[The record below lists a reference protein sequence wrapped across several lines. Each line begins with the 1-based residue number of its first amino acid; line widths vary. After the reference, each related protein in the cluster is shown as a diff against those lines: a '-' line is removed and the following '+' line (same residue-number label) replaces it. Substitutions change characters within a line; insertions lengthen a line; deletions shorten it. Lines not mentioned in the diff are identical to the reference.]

1 MSRKTLISLII
12 SAIVLIAGI
21 SVAVSRL
28 YSSDAP
34 EKAAVESGHFLEN
47 HPLVKAIPSDA
58 AMVLCF
64 KDFRRAAEYLGD
76 SISIYRKLAS
86 DRFKFISEASFPSL
100 RKCPAT
106 MSVHY
111 SKDIPPLFVIKCP
124 EGAVKEAVDT
134 TAAADTSADVKRLFL
149 MAKEEGLVSCIEQ
162 GMILI
167 STSETVITSSAR
179 HIREGH
185 SVLEANGFTQAAASA
200 HSEEAIFVNNAYMGK
215 LMEVF
220 AGKKHQK
227 HSTFFKENALWTV
240 FETGHR
246 SSKEKTFRGSILY
259 GEDPACYFNIL
270 EETSSESTVAEAVP
284 AHTAFVASL
293 PVKDIKEYLKAW
305 RSYLDAKVRLDTYDA
320 GLEDQTRTAGKS
332 AEDWARAF
340 DIKEVAVV
348 GADLADS
355 YRQVLLVKSGHKK
368 HQADSSWNFQGFVST
383 LFGGIFSVT
392 EEETAQMNG
401 QWLVIGSKSDVK
413 EYSDKL
419 VEEGSLKDC
428 LSDNG
433 LGDRMPG
440 KTCGFWMYYSLTE
453 DPSLM
458 DSNFSPFMTEGFKDV
473 IAGAPFVPV
482 TLALIPEDGRMVMD
496 IALDRTSITK
506 SKVPPQTVDRD
517 TSVTVP
523 EGPFKVTN
531 SGTGQVNHLYQNS
544 HLSICLQDESGKDL
558 WGVPFKKKFCG
569 FVQDV
574 DYYNN
579 GKIQFLFA
587 AGSELYMID
596 RLGRFVSGFPVDLG
610 KEIVLGP
617 VAYDFTGAKGYT
629 AVVVYKDNTVGYI
642 DLHGKTVS
650 GWNGITPDE
659 TIKFIPELLEAG
671 KDRYWIVRTSRQAM
685 VYPFLGGEP
694 LVKGEGNK
702 TIMPDSPFEIDG
714 DGEFK
719 ARCYDGKDRSFKMS
733 KK

>member
-1 MSRKTLISLII
+1 MSRKTLITLII
-12 SAIVLIAGI
+12 SAIVLVAGI
-21 SVAVSRL
+21 IVAVSRL
-28 YSSDAP
+28 YSDGTP
-34 EKAAVESGHFLEN
+34 EKTAVESGHFLEN

-64 KDFRRAAEYLGD
+64 KDFRKAAEYMGD
-76 SISIYRKLAS
+76 SLSVYRKLVS
-86 DRFKFISEASFPSL
+86 DRFRFISEASFPSL
-100 RKCPAT
+100 RKSAVT

-111 SKDIPPLFVIKCP
+111 SKDIPPLVAIRCP
-124 EGAVKEAVDT
+124 EGAVKEAADT
-134 TAAADTSADVKRLFL
+134 TAAADTSADVRRLFS
-149 MAKEEGLVSCIEQ
+149 MAKEEGLVSCMEQ
-162 GMILI
+162 DIILI
-167 STSETVITSSAR
+167 STSETVINSSAR

-185 SVLEANGFTQAAASA
+185 SVLEANGFTQAAANA
-200 HSEEAIFVNNAYMGK
+200 RSEEAVFVNNAYMGK
-215 LMEVF
+215 LMEAF
-220 AGKKHQK
+220 AGKKHHK

-246 SSKEKTFRGSILY
+246 SSKEKTFHGSILY

-270 EETSSESTVAEAVP
+270 EGTAGESTVAETVP
-284 AHTAFVASL
+284 AHTAFVASI
-293 PVKDIKEYLKAW
+293 PVRDIKEYLKAW
-305 RSYLDAKVRLDTYDA
+305 RSYLDAKVRLEAYDA
-320 GLEDQTRTAGKS
+320 ELDSQVSTSGKS
-332 AEDWARAF
+332 AEDWARSL

-348 GADLADS
+348 GANFGES
-355 YRQVLLVKSGHKK
+355 YRQVILVKSGHKK
-368 HQADSSWNFQGFVST
+368 PQVDSSWNCQGFART
-383 LFGGIFSVT
+383 LFGEIFSVR
-392 EEETAQMNG
+392 EEETAQTAG
-401 QWLVIGSKSDVK
+401 QWLVIGSRSDVR
-413 EYSDKL
+413 EYSDRL
-419 VEEGSLKDC
+419 LEEGSLKDC

-433 LGDRMPG
+433 LGSRLPG
-440 KTCGFWMYYSLTE
+440 KDCGFWMYHSLTE

-458 DSNFSPFMTEGFKDV
+458 DSNFSPLMTEGFKDV
-473 IAGAPFVPV
+473 IAGAPYVPV
-482 TLALIPEDGRMVMD
+482 TLSLTHEGGVMVMD
-496 IALDRTSITK
+496 ISLDRTSITK

-523 EGPFKVTN
+523 EGPFEVTN
-531 SGTGQVNHLYQNS
+531 SATGQINHLYQNS
-544 HLSICLQDESGKDL
+544 HLSICLQDENGKDL

-587 AGSELYMID
+587 AGSELYLMD
-596 RLGRFVSGFPVDLG
+596 RLGRFVGGFPVDLG

-629 AVVVYKDNTVGYI
+629 AVVVFKDNTVGYI
-642 DLHGKTVS
+642 DLHGKTVG

-659 TIKFIPELLEAG
+659 TIKFIPELLESG

-685 VYPFLGGEP
+685 LYPFLGGDP

-702 TIMPDSPFEIDG
+702 TIMPDSPFEIGG
-714 DGEFK
+714 DGEVK